1 LNSRFLHLFDHD
13 VRIDFD
19 DPSID
24 PLIVSC
30 YSAFLVQQHP
40 QNVSLTID
48 VLKCSPEPGWTV
60 DDTDT
65 SVYCD
70 NVADL
75 VYFIEKYLTVGLQK
89 IRTGL
94 YFVHAAAV
102 SSNNACTLLVGESG
116 VGKSTLCWNLC
127 NEGFT
132 YMSDELAP
140 VDPATLEVEPYPHA
154 LCLKSASNA
163 AYRLPAATLDTAV
176 TLHVPVEALPL
187 PVASKPTR
195 IRNIIFLTHGDGGA
209 SPAAEDISRSE
220 AAARL
225 YANSLNQLAHE
236 HDGLAAAA
244 RVVSA
249 ANCFHMERGTATR
262 MLQAVRELIG
272 SPGPQR

>member
-1 LNSRFLHLFDHD
+1 MNSRFLHLFDHD

-19 DPSID
+19 DPSVE

-30 YSAFLVQQHP
+30 YSAFLVRRAP
-40 QNVSLTID
+40 ETVSLTIT
-48 VLKCSPEPGWTV
+48 VLKCVPESGWTV
-60 DDTDT
+60 DDSDT
-65 SVYCD
+65 SVYCN

-75 VYFIEKYLTVGLQK
+75 VYCTEKYLTVGLQK

-140 VDPATLEVEPYPHA
+140 VDPAALKVEPYPHA
-154 LCLKSASNA
+154 LCLKSASNS
-163 AYRLPAATLDTAV
+163 AYPLPAATLDTSV
-176 TLHVPVEALPL
+176 TLHIPVEALPL

-195 IRNIIFLTHGDGGA
+195 IGNIIFLTHGDSGDN
-209 SPAAEDISRSE
+209 PAVEDISRSE

-236 HDGLAAAA
+236 HDGLTAAA

-249 ANCFHMERGTATR
+249 ANCFHMERGTVAS
-262 MLQAVRELIG
+262 MLLAVRELIG
-272 SPGPQR
+272 APGRLR

>member
-1 LNSRFLHLFDHD
+1 M
-13 VRIDFD
+13 RIDFD
-19 DPSID
+19 DLSIE
-24 PLIVSC
+24 PLIVGC
-30 YSAFLVQQHP
+30 YSAFLVVRAPHH
-40 QNVSLTID
+40 VSLTIE
-48 VLKCSPEPGWTV
+48 VLKCTPEPGWTV
-60 DDTDT
+60 DDRES

-75 VYFIEKYLTVGLQK
+75 VYFIEKYLTVGLQRV
-89 IRTGL
+89 RTGL

-102 SSNNACTLLVGESG
+102 SSSSACTLLVGESG
-116 VGKSTLCWNLC
+116 IGKSTLCWNLC

-140 VDPATLEVEPYPHA
+140 VDPVTLEVEPYPHA

-163 AYRLPAATLDTAV
+163 AYPLPAGTLDTGV